1 MYICELCNKDFEY
14 KSVYDRHINS
24 KKMCVS
30 KSDVVKMIREYKEMK
45 SAINISGSNNTVTKD
60 SYNTTNVTNIT
71 VNLSLNE
78 FGKENL
84 DFITKDQLM
93 KIEEL
98 ADIIKV
104 IWCNSDHKENQNV
117 KIDDSNP
124 TIALLWDGNSWE
136 TKGWTS
142 TFKKMEEIALERG
155 MYDKLQDMKK
165 DIDYKKIDRILDI
178 LYDKKKIYS
187 DPADS
192 DEEEEIRRLS
202 KRYRIDKRKGREDE
216 EVVKKDII
224 KIKS

>member
-1 MYICELCNKDFEY
+1 MVIDCNNIFNGYYDIWVWMIFIENVFVWGSEGVFKNKNILSKYKMYICELCNKDFEY

-93 KIEEL
+93 KIE
-98 ADIIKV
+98 
-104 IWCNSDHKENQNV
+104 
-117 KIDDSNP
+117 
-124 TIALLWDGNSWE
+124 
-136 TKGWTS
+136 
-142 TFKKMEEIALERG
+142 
-155 MYDKLQDMKK
+155 
-165 DIDYKKIDRILDI
+165 
-178 LYDKKKIYS
+178 
-187 DPADS
+187 
-192 DEEEEIRRLS
+192 
-202 KRYRIDKRKGREDE
+202 
-216 EVVKKDII
+216 
-224 KIKS
+224 